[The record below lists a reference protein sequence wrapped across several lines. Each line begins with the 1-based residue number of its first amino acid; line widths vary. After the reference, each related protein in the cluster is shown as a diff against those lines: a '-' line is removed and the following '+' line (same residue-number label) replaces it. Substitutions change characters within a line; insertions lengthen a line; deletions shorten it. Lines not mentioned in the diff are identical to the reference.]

1 MLKVA
6 LKAVKRENTKN
17 QTSLKKKKNQK
28 KSQKSKGTN
37 AEKKMDKEKRKINKY
52 GDRTTTKRHL
62 DVTK

>member
-17 QTSLKKKKNQK
+17 QTSLQKKKKTEKNLRNQK
-28 KSQKSKGTN
+28 EQMP
-37 AEKKMDKEKRKINKY
+37 KKMDKEKRKINKY